1 MLEDENVQEYMD
13 AQSAVPCK
21 KGDFTLAK
29 ELSDMKTYIEEGKVA
44 DFQDHHYPAEMDV
57 AAMIQT
63 YLLDKSDNA
72 LKAFLNKFDTE
83 WVRYNRD
90 IIDKVKKYKEESK

>member
-1 MLEDENVQEYMD
+1 
-13 AQSAVPCK
+13 
-21 KGDFTLAK
+21 
-29 ELSDMKTYIEEGKVA
+29 
-44 DFQDHHYPAEMDV
+44 
-57 AAMIQT
+57 MIQT